1 MEKFYLEQPS
11 IERKEDLQNYLYEL
25 ALYNSDTNGIGHL
38 RKVFEG
44 YSIEDAIEMCLTMQ
58 NTKDANKFPSKT
70 FLLIREEDNKIVGA
84 INIRWNLPPEMLQFG
99 GHIGYGIRPT
109 ERKKGYNKINLYL
122 GLIEAK
128 KLGLDKVILDC
139 ETDNIASNKTI
150 KALGGTL
157 DRTEIDPYDG
167 LLTNIYWFNIDE
179 CLEKYQNVYE
189 PFISKKATSLEN
201 KY

>member
-11 IERKEDLQNYLYEL
+11 IERKEDLQNYLNEL

-99 GHIGYGIRPT
+99 GQGMKEKLYSNFDGFAQNTVIIGA
-109 ERKKGYNKINLYL
+109 E
-122 GLIEAK
+122 
-128 KLGLDKVILDC
+128 
-139 ETDNIASNKTI
+139 
-150 KALGGTL
+150 
-157 DRTEIDPYDG
+157 
-167 LLTNIYWFNIDE
+167 
-179 CLEKYQNVYE
+179 Q
-189 PFISKKATSLEN
+189 TS
-201 KY
+201 